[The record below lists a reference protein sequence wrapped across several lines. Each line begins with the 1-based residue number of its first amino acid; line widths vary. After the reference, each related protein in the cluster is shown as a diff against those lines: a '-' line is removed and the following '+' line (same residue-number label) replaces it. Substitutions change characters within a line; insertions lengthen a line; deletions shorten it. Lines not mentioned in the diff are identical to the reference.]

1 MKHSIIRDFSG
12 WNLIMEAGEPVPA
25 PAAAAPVA
33 AAPAAAAPAAAAP
46 AAAAVKLPTTPIK
59 SADGAL
65 TSADLLIIQQVISA
79 ILPMPTLAADGKL
92 GPGTIGA
99 IDAFR
104 KAQKIEG
111 DPAVTIDKIKG
122 VTVGP
127 KTLAKV
133 NELITNP
140 PKPAEPA
147 PAAPA
152 AAAAPAAEAPA
163 AAAEAPAAAA
173 APAAPAAPNAE
184 PIIELITAQFGDAA
198 FWKPFKGRGGI
209 FGNDDEKAA
218 VEGFTAWF
226 NTTIKPMVD
235 KLPATD
241 PNKAAFVSLLA
252 TLTSAISRKLN
263 KVPITYTDK
272 DGKPASATVNAD
284 F

>member
-1 MKHSIIRDFSG
+1 
-12 WNLIMEAGEPVPA
+12 MEAGEPVPA
-25 PAAAAPVA
+25 AAP

-46 AAAAVKLPTTPIK
+46 AAAPAPKMPTTPIK
-59 SADGAL
+59 TADGAL
-65 TSADLLIIQQVISA
+65 TSADLSIIQQVLVA
-79 ILPMPTLAADGKL
+79 DGKLPDSPASADGKL
-92 GPGTIGA
+92 GPKTIAA
-99 IDAFR
+99 ITAFR
-104 KAQKIEG
+104 AGQKIEG
-111 DPAVTIDKIKG
+111 DPAVTLDKIKG

-133 NELITNP
+133 NELIANP
-140 PKPAEPA
+140 PA
-147 PAAPA
+147 PAAAP

-163 AAAEAPAAAA
+163 AAPAAEAPAA